1 MSREK
6 GQELFRALNTLLDA
20 VTALNL
26 NDLEAE
32 AAADRGETSAQGAAA
47 PSKGK
52 DKVPNPDWEDVP
64 FQPVPITPLSSRP
77 RFSQVVGESVEV
89 PD

>member
-26 NDLEAE
+26 KDLQAE
-32 AAADRGETSAQGAAA
+32 AAADRGKRRLKVQPPHQREKIRSPILTGKTFHSSQF
-47 PSKGK
+47 PSLLCLVGL
-52 DKVPNPDWEDVP
+52 DFLRSLE
-64 FQPVPITPLSSRP
+64 SR
-77 RFSQVVGESVEV
+77 
-89 PD
+89 